1 MTWEEAEV
9 YCEQNGGHLVCI
21 GSEAENNFLSEWL
34 NEENMDY
41 VSIGYT
47 DRETED
53 EWVWLNEEEPTYEN
67 WNAGEPN
74 NGLDIYENQNYAYM
88 YKNGTWDD
96 GRSYAKKPFLCEWET
111 EEEEE

>member
-34 NEENMDY
+34 DEENIDY

-47 DRETED
+47 DREAED
-53 EWVWLNEEEPTYEN
+53 EWVWLNEEETTYEN

-96 GRSYAKKPFLCEWET
+96 GRNYAKKSFFCEWEN